1 MTLSTALQAAIE
13 KLQLDD
19 VYLRHSIS
27 RCDGDFDPRYTSDF
41 SKLQVQHMHKIRESS
56 IAELTG
62 DDRLL
67 RIYIELGIRW
77 VEPTDNPD
85 EPNVLALIEAEFVT
99 SYAFQ
104 MPLEQESIDEFSLK
118 NASVH
123 AWPYWREFV
132 SSQAERLRL
141 PRTVLPARQFTRH
154 DVGLSAEEKK
164 DA

>member
-1 MTLSTALQAAIE
+1 
-13 KLQLDD
+13 
-19 VYLRHSIS
+19 
-27 RCDGDFDPRYTSDF
+27 
-41 SKLQVQHMHKIRESS
+41 MHKIRESS

-154 DVGLSAEEKK
+154 DVGLGAEEKK